1 MSEHHETRGV
11 SGDAPNVTTR
21 TPQKDIPQATVARL
35 ATYLRVLA
43 LLTDD
48 GVAIVSSEELAVAA
62 GVNSAKLRKDLSFLG
77 PNGVRGV
84 GYDVARLR
92 ARIEDVLGL
101 SDGHRVVLV
110 GAGNLGRALVG
121 YRGFRRRGFSVVGI
135 FDNDAEVIGLEVE
148 GLRVRDAADLAGEI
162 ALLRPT
168 IAVIAVPDDSAQ
180 QVCDELVA
188 AGMQSILSFALCQLT
203 APAGVELRRVDLAV
217 EMQMLSF
224 ERVRNADPDEPVE
237 GSTTANVAETA
248 TGQANE
254 SGAAGV
260 VPNSAVPAARP
271 LTGSGR
277 IARRVPAHP
286 MPGPTGM
293 SVSGPES
300 VTERDPG
307 PTLVPNR
314 HGLSHCAAQ
323 AAQTTSHTATEP
335 TSKGSV
341 VTP

>member
-1 MSEHHETRGV
+1 MTEHHETRDV

-21 TPQKDIPQATVARL
+21 TLQKGIPQATVARL

-101 SDGHRVVLV
+101 SGGHRVVLV

-121 YRGFRRRGFSVVGI
+121 YRGFRRRGFAVVGV
-135 FDNDAEVIGLEVE
+135 FDNDPEVIGREVE
-148 GLRVRDAADLAGEI
+148 GLRVRDAAGLTDGI
-162 ALLRPT
+162 AVLRPT
-168 IAVIAVPDDSAQ
+168 IAVIAVPDDAAQ

-188 AGMQSILSFALCQLT
+188 AGVQSILSFALCPLT
-203 APAGVELRRVDLAV
+203 APPGVELRRVDLAV

-224 ERVRNADPDEPVE
+224 ERVRNADPEEPATGPDDGVN
-237 GSTTANVAETA
+237 TVDVAENAPRAANDPTA
-248 TGQANE
+248 VGVTTG
-254 SGAAGV
+254 
-260 VPNSAVPAARP
+260 SAVPSAHS
-271 LTGSGR
+271 LNGSGR
-277 IARRVPAHP
+277 IARRMPAHST
-286 MPGPTGM
+286 PG
-293 SVSGPES
+293 SA
-300 VTERDPG
+300 
-307 PTLVPNR
+307 
-314 HGLSHCAAQ
+314 GLTHCAAQ